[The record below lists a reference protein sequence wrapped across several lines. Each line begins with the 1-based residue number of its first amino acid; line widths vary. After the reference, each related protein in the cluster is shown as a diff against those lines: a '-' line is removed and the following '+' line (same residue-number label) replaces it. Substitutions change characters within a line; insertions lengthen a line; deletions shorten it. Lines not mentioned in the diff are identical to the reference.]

1 MREAGWDHLGDVL
14 EGGKA
19 VRTIVLV
26 LFAVAM
32 ACGMGMAE
40 RRAQRA
46 EKRAA
51 EAEEWAEVVAAEAQE
66 WLERAGR

>member
-1 MREAGWDHLGDVL
+1 M
-14 EGGKA
+14 
-19 VRTIVLV
+19 RTIVLV
-26 LFAVAM
+26 LFVVAM

-51 EAEEWAEVVAAEAQE
+51 EAEAQAAEAKAWE
-66 WLERAGR
+66 EVVEAEAAWWVERAAR